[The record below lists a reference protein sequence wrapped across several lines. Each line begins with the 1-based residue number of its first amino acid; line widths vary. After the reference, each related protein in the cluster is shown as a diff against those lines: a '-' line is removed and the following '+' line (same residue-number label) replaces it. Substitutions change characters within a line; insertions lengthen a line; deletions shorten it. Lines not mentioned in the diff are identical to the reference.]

1 MLRVCIFSARHRAAF
16 DVRRARLSGRR
27 RRGPRE
33 RHFGEEDPL
42 QKEGESTGRYV
53 KKSVGSGISIEYKFY
68 EMKYLA
74 NFDSGGISVH
84 SWFSRR

>member
-1 MLRVCIFSARHRAAF
+1 MLRVYIFSARHRAAF
-16 DVRRARLSGRR
+16 DVRRARLVGRR

-53 KKSVGSGISIEYKFY
+53 KKSVGSGMSIEYKFY

-74 NFDSGGISVH
+74 NEAGAS
-84 SWFSRR
+84 